1 MTVDNDIN
9 GSLLKIKRES
19 LGWTLADMAAR
30 ACLSTKQVRQLEE
43 GGDNSFYSH
52 AIKLT
57 VAKKIA
63 TILSISED
71 ELFYRSSLPVP
82 AIEQEDALE
91 AHLLDL
97 ELKTDQKPLD
107 SAPHLAS
114 AAVIKQDSKTAT
126 VATENTHSEKVVSFA
141 SILTRS
147 QSPSE
152 DLDAL
157 LADDDVTNATSVET
171 VSPVKE
177 TAAEDVPVPI
187 AVATS
192 AEVLHSET
200 SHSETVGLP
209 STPSPITLSSAS
221 SSLSEDQ
228 HSNEQSIWVKV
239 ILAVLVLVGALLIV
253 SPKSF
258 EGLGELIEGGFK
270 KIDPP
275 IETPIG
281 TGTVA
286 SPVPPVLDTTQNDT
300 PVEAGKSNT
309 ATGALENNKTIPMT
323 SSAVPTPA
331 SQLSGPA
338 NPLTSTPGA
347 TPSSPSSNPTVKPS
361 NSGSLQSQPTP
372 SIPPSAQ

>member
-63 TILSISED
+63 LILNISED
-71 ELFYRSSLPVP
+71 ELFYRSSLPETSV
-82 AIEQEDALE
+82 EQERTLE
-91 AHLLDL
+91 EAV
-97 ELKTDQKPLD
+97 LD
-107 SAPHLAS
+107 SKHTVDQSPLTSASLLAS
-114 AAVIKQDSKTAT
+114 TAEIKQDSKAAKAD
-126 VATENTHSEKVVSFA
+126 VTENASSEKSVSFA

-147 QSPSE
+147 QSPSD

-157 LADDDVTNATSVET
+157 LADEDTVTSNSAESISE
-171 VSPVKE
+171 VKE
-177 TAAEDVPVPI
+177 SSLGDVPAPV
-187 AVATS
+187 AVTTS
-192 AEVLHSET
+192 TEA

-239 ILAVLVLVGALLIV
+239 ILAVLVLIGALLIV

-286 SPVPPVLDTTQNDT
+286 SPIPPILDTTQNDT
-300 PVEAGKSNT
+300 PVEAGKAN
-309 ATGALENNKTIPMT
+309 ALTGAPEANKTIPVTT
-323 SSAVPTPA
+323 SAAAPA
-331 SQLSGPA
+331 TLQSSGA
-338 NPLTSTPGA
+338 TAPLTPTPGA
-347 TPSSPSSNPTVKPS
+347 APSGASLNSSAKPNVPGALQTQSTPLT
-361 NSGSLQSQPTP
+361 TP
-372 SIPPSAQ
+372 PAQ

>member
-63 TILSISED
+63 LILNISED
-71 ELFYRSSLPVP
+71 ELFYRSSLPETSV
-82 AIEQEDALE
+82 EQERTLE
-91 AHLLDL
+91 EAV
-97 ELKTDQKPLD
+97 LD
-107 SAPHLAS
+107 SKHTVDQSPLTSASLLAS
-114 AAVIKQDSKTAT
+114 TAEIKQDSKASKAD
-126 VATENTHSEKVVSFA
+126 VTENASSEKSVSFA

-147 QSPSE
+147 QSPSD

-157 LADDDVTNATSVET
+157 LADEDTVTSNSAESISE
-171 VSPVKE
+171 VKE
-177 TAAEDVPVPI
+177 SSLGDVPAPV
-187 AVATS
+187 AVTTS
-192 AEVLHSET
+192 TEA
-200 SHSETVGLP
+200 SHSETFGLP

-239 ILAVLVLVGALLIV
+239 ILAVLVLIGALLIV

-286 SPVPPVLDTTQNDT
+286 SPIPPILDTTQNDT
-300 PVEAGKSNT
+300 PVEAGKAN
-309 ATGALENNKTIPMT
+309 ALTGAPEANKTIPVTT
-323 SSAVPTPA
+323 SAAAPA
-331 SQLSGPA
+331 TLQSSGA
-338 NPLTSTPGA
+338 TAPLTPTPGA
-347 TPSSPSSNPTVKPS
+347 APSGASLNSSAKPNVPGALQTQSTPLT
-361 NSGSLQSQPTP
+361 TP
-372 SIPPSAQ
+372 PAQ